1 MCWVKKDVIVRR
13 KTGRGGLLLSLLRDA
28 CLRVVEGGKHLTVY
42 LPFEVWVP
50 FIDFVGYLQGAEHEL
65 LQWGKLY
72 LLDEETLAE
81 VSAAR

>member
-1 MCWVKKDVIVRR
+1 MLLSGR
-13 KTGRGGLLLSLLRDA
+13 KSGRGGLLLFLLLDA

-50 FIDFVGYLQGAEHEL
+50 LVKCVDHLQGAEHEL

-72 LLDEETLAE
+72 LLDEETLTE
-81 VSAAR
+81 VGAAR

>member
-1 MCWVKKDVIVRR
+1 MLLSD
-13 KTGRGGLLLSLLRDA
+13 GSQGGGWLLLSLLREA

-50 FIDFVGYLQGAEHEL
+50 LIELVDHLQGAEHEL

-72 LLDEETLAE
+72 LLDEETLTE
-81 VSAAR
+81 VGAAR